1 MISNRKGKIMNTQE
15 TFNQQ
20 NYSQNNAESF
30 NAKWHF
36 SGHVVLERVLALIE
50 IGLCDEADL
59 LATSALL
66 FNSRDA
72 ELWLVAGLA
81 RFQKGNLR
89 SAKSAFKMSAWIN
102 DNALA
107 REMLGMLEG

>member
-1 MISNRKGKIMNTQE
+1 MNTHE
-15 TFNQQ
+15 TCTQQ
-20 NYSQNNAESF
+20 NNEHHHAEATA
-30 NAKWHF
+30 AKWHF
-36 SGHVVLERVLALIE
+36 SEHVVLERVLALIE
-50 IGLCDEADL
+50 NGLCDEADL

-72 ELWLVAGLA
+72 ELWLAAGLG

-102 DNALA
+102 DNPLA
-107 REMLGMLEG
+107 REMLGLMGR